1 MSTDYQNSILWRGED
16 PLKKKFKPAY
26 DGTVKTTRY
35 FPGKAPSW
43 APGDDKKKAEDAKK
57 AEEDIV
63 PRSKRRRERERD
75 TKAAAV
81 ITEQREDAG
90 AARLRRLQAVE
101 SSGDTGA
108 ERLLRHRV
116 VHDAQVLEAA
126 PDKNVVLNER
136 ILSVSQALKDKL
148 KKLNEEKEDFKGV
161 EDLKEIREDMKE
173 DEDDDE
179 DLDIERPPLKAE
191 VKTEVKT
198 EVQVKTEVKEE
209 DDEDAVAE
217 RRQKMREAALLKR
230 KQEEE
235 KLKEDVVE
243 EEEDD
248 EESEYETESEDDD
261 PRRAA
266 MLKPVFVSRA
276 QRDTVKEKE
285 ALEKEEEEAEEK
297 RKAKLKERKA
307 ESKTLVIGEIQ
318 KEADADAAAALDTND
333 ASDIELMDDND
344 EINEAEEYELWKI
357 RELKRIKRDA
367 EEKRVRQKEL
377 EFIERRRNM
386 TDEER
391 AADDARL
398 DAGQNFKDSAKQFNF
413 LQKYYHRGTFFQDKA
428 VSGEEPLYLRDF
440 HEPTAEEKFD
450 KQLLPKTMQVR
461 RGLFGKKG
469 QVKHTHL
476 TDVDTTDMSAAWSQ
490 HNKQVQKYQER
501 MASAK
506 GVMNFDR
513 PSTGSAS
520 SAG

>member
-1 MSTDYQNSILWRGED
+1 MDYKNSILWRGED
-16 PLKKKFKPAY
+16 PLKKKFKPSY
-26 DGTVKTTRY
+26 DGSVKTTRY
-35 FPGKAPSW
+35 FPGKAPAW
-43 APGDDKKKAEDAKK
+43 AEEEKKKKEDAKK
-57 AEEDIV
+57 AEQDIV
-63 PRSKRRRERERD
+63 PRSRRRRDRD
-75 TKAAAV
+75 TTAAAV
-81 ITEQREDAG
+81 VTEDAG
-90 AARLRRLQAVE
+90 AARLRRLQAAE

-116 VHDAQVLEAA
+116 VHDAQVLEANDR
-126 PDKNVVLNER
+126 PEGLSEQ
-136 ILSVSQALKDKL
+136 ILSASKQLKDKL
-148 KKLNEEKEDFKGV
+148 EKLREEKEEKEDFKGV
-161 EDLKEIREDMKE
+161 ADVKEIKA
-173 DEDDDE
+173 DDDE
-179 DLDIERPPLKAE
+179 DLDVERPE
-191 VKTEVKT
+191 TKTEVKS
-198 EVQVKTEVKEE
+198 EVKSEVKEE
-209 DDEDAVAE
+209 ADADDEDLVAL

-235 KLKEDVVE
+235 LLKEEVVE

-261 PRRAA
+261 PRRSA

-285 ALEKEEEEAEEK
+285 ALEKEEEEAEE
-297 RKAKLKERKA
+297 RRNVKLKERKA
-307 ESKTLVIGEIQ
+307 ESKVLVIDEIQ
-318 KEADADAAAALDTND
+318 KEADADAAVALGTDD
-333 ASDIELMDDND
+333 ASDIELIDDND

-357 RELKRIKRDA
+357 RELKRIKRDT
-367 EEKRVRQKEL
+367 EERLVRQKEI
-377 EFIERRRNM
+377 EFIERRRGM

-398 DAGQNFKDSAKQFNF
+398 DGGHKFKEEAKQFNF

-428 VSGEEPLYLRDF
+428 TSGEEPLYLRDY

-450 KQLLPKTMQVR
+450 KSMLPKGMQVR

-490 HNKQVQKYQER
+490 HTKQVQRYQER
-501 MASAK
+501 MAGAK

-513 PSTGSAS
+513 PAGSKSAS
-520 SAG
+520 SSGP